1 MSIKKLFDST
11 NSNRNYLSDTDQ
23 KTQFNEVESN
33 KNVEQISLKQN
44 TFVPQV
50 DFSNPENFVR
60 YGSAYLYYKGAI
72 ERIYDYYPYDGSDA
86 EINKFY
92 NELLDVEKH
101 IFNNQYPRTNGYA
114 LLSADGWG
122 TLNGSLDDGYGLP
135 NSLEYITFYGGPN
148 ASSYTNLTDAFNNP
162 ENSKFQSSN
171 LYDEDIYTTAG
182 EPSDYGSGTRQ
193 SNLRSNFTNGV
204 TIEFWL
210 KKDAF
215 NTSLTE
221 KEVVYDMWNN
231 NTSGSAD
238 YGRMRVEL
246 TGAAS
251 GSPFLITAL
260 SGTSG
265 IYQQSIGVD
274 LDTSSLQNFAHYAV
288 SFYNDGSN
296 FITKL
301 YVNGE
306 LNDTNTTS
314 GTLNELN
321 SAGMMGRIGALL
333 TASASPSGP
342 VGADGSGKLSGS
354 IDEFRFWKDRRDSK
368 QIFDNYNRQVR
379 GGTNTDISNTTLG
392 VYFKFNEGI
401 TTDTSVDS
409 TVLDYSGR
417 ISNGAWTGYDTSSRS
432 TNSAIV
438 LAGAAST
445 EYLDPIVYSTH
456 PEVSS
461 LKTSLET
468 TGINYDLQ
476 NNNAFVNLLPSWLTE
491 DDVESESNIRK
502 VNHII
507 GVYFDKLFLQ
517 IQAMNTFKWQ
527 NYTSG
532 AYSPVPFAQ
541 HLPQSLGLYTP
552 EIFID
557 SGVTERFLN
566 RTADSNM
573 ESDLTETK
581 NLIYLNL
588 YNNLADIFKSKGTE
602 KAVKNVFRCFNLD
615 DRIIKLK
622 TYANNQ
628 IFELDNNLKLVLA
641 PNTSVN
647 SNQNGNLEGVV
658 YQKADASNS
667 ETLDF
672 ISGSYESGK
681 EENYGFTLESN
692 IIFMVAPMHRLTQI

>member
-92 NELLDVEKH
+92 NELLDVEKY

-314 GTLNELN
+314 GALNELN

-354 IDEFRFWKDRRDSK
+354 LDEFRFWKDRRDSK

-432 TNSAIV
+432 TSSAIV

-456 PEVSS
+456 PDVSS

-532 AYSPVPFAQ
+532 AYTPLS
-541 HLPQSLGLYTP
+541 HL
-552 EIFID
+552 
-557 SGVTERFLN
+557 LN
-566 RTADSNM
+566 
-573 ESDLTETK
+573 
-581 NLIYLNL
+581 IYHN
-588 YNNLADIFKSKGTE
+588 
-602 KAVKNVFRCFNLD
+602 R
-615 DRIIKLK
+615 
-622 TYANNQ
+622 
-628 IFELDNNLKLVLA
+628 
-641 PNTSVN
+641 
-647 SNQNGNLEGVV
+647 
-658 YQKADASNS
+658 
-667 ETLDF
+667 
-672 ISGSYESGK
+672 
-681 EENYGFTLESN
+681 
-692 IIFMVAPMHRLTQI
+692 